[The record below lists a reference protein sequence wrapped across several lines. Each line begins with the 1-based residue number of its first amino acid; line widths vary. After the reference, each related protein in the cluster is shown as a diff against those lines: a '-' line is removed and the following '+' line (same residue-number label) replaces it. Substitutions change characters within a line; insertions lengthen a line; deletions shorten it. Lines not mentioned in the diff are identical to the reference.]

1 MQTKTPSGHLVRL
14 LTQGALAGL
23 VMASGAAPL
32 CAQSWPQRTVRIIL
46 PLGAGSGTDI
56 GARLL
61 ADKLIERWGRPVIVE
76 NRPGGDGII
85 AINAFIGAN
94 DDHTLLFAPSGTFT
108 THPFVRDKV
117 PYDARDLVPI
127 ARVSNTV
134 VVIAVPATLNVN
146 SLAELVAL
154 ARAQPG
160 KLNWS
165 PTSGMTDIVMSAF
178 LKSSGLDVAKIPY
191 RDSVHGLN
199 DLIENRLQIYV
210 AALAIVRPQL
220 AAGKIKIVA
229 LMNRE
234 HVSILPNVPT
244 VAEAGFPALS
254 LEGLVGLFG
263 PRRMS
268 SELRER
274 IAADIRAVSADHKI
288 AARIRSHRPSP
299 EPGHASRICRV
310 D

>member
-14 LTQGALAGL
+14 LTQGAFAGL

-117 PYDARDLVPI
+117 RRRPRPSADSPGVEHGCRNRRSGDAERQLSRRASGVG
-127 ARVSNTV
+127 
-134 VVIAVPATLNVN
+134 
-146 SLAELVAL
+146 
-154 ARAQPG
+154 ARA
-160 KLNWS
+160 
-165 PTSGMTDIVMSAF
+165 
-178 LKSSGLDVAKIPY
+178 
-191 RDSVHGLN
+191 
-199 DLIENRLQIYV
+199 
-210 AALAIVRPQL
+210 
-220 AAGKIKIVA
+220 AG
-229 LMNRE
+229 
-234 HVSILPNVPT
+234 
-244 VAEAGFPALS
+244 
-254 LEGLVGLFG
+254 
-263 PRRMS
+263 
-268 SELRER
+268 
-274 IAADIRAVSADHKI
+274 
-288 AARIRSHRPSP
+288 
-299 EPGHASRICRV
+299 
-310 D
+310 

>member
-1 MQTKTPSGHLVRL
+1 
-14 LTQGALAGL
+14 
-23 VMASGAAPL
+23 
-32 CAQSWPQRTVRIIL
+32 
-46 PLGAGSGTDI
+46 
-56 GARLL
+56 
-61 ADKLIERWGRPVIVE
+61 
-76 NRPGGDGII
+76 
-85 AINAFIGAN
+85 
-94 DDHTLLFAPSGTFT
+94 
-108 THPFVRDKV
+108 
-117 PYDARDLVPI
+117 
-127 ARVSNTV
+127 
-134 VVIAVPATLNVN
+134 
-146 SLAELVAL
+146 
-154 ARAQPG
+154 
-160 KLNWS
+160 
-165 PTSGMTDIVMSAF
+165 MTDIVMSAF

-274 IAADIRAVSADHKI
+274 IAADIRAVAADHKI
-288 AARIRSHRPSP
+288 AARFEATGQVLNLGTPA
-299 EPGHASRICRV
+299 EFAASIEEQRARV
-310 D
+310 ATAAKNLGVEAAR